1 MAKCSVTKDF
11 SNILNSIAFASVL
24 LKLSAI
30 PLGMI
35 QARLISDIVLSATAG
50 NFNEVLRKGGM
61 VILLIAVFKLFD
73 FFTQNAYQKAKSNK
87 LHK

>member
-1 MAKCSVTKDF
+1 MKNYSTDERGNLMAKCSVTKDF

-50 NFNEVLRKGGM
+50 NFNEVLRKGLPRA
-61 VILLIAVFKLFD
+61 I
-73 FFTQNAYQKAKSNK
+73 
-87 LHK
+87 